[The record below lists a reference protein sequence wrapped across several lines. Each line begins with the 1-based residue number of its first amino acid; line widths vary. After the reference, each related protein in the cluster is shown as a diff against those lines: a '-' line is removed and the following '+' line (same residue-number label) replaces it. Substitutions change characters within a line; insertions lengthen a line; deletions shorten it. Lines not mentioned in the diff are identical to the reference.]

1 MELKVTNKAFAI
13 DISQSKLTAAKGEL
27 VVEQEKS
34 AVYVK
39 EVKEFNYDNEGIEEL
54 IKFLGEY
61 KEGIIEATGIY
72 YFYLHEK
79 LTEKG
84 YKVTVINPL
93 HLTEILGKKTDKLDA
108 QRLLVAHMT
117 GVIKGSYIPTGEIM
131 ELRELTR
138 YRESLVEKTT
148 QVKNEIRKILELA
161 GYKIQFDKKGECGQ
175 QFC

>member
-27 VVEQEKS
+27 VVKQEKS

-61 KEGIIEATGIY
+61 KEGIIEATGVY
-72 YFYLHEK
+72 YFHLYER

-93 HLTEILGKKTDKLDA
+93 HLT
-108 QRLLVAHMT
+108 
-117 GVIKGSYIPTGEIM
+117 
-131 ELRELTR
+131 REKDRQTR
-138 YRESLVEKTT
+138 RTKVTSSTHDRSNQGIIHTNRRNNGAKRT
-148 QVKNEIRKILELA
+148 NEI
-161 GYKIQFDKKGECGQ
+161 
-175 QFC
+175 